1 VIRVVM
7 FPSKELVKN
16 TTGSK
21 ILGLSRQVVEGGLGG
36 ANVTPLVVQ
45 TFSVLYFTPNTPY
58 FRVRIYSVLKRSSFD
73 SLPFT
78 VIWSHQ
84 QNSCKTTI

>member
-1 VIRVVM
+1 M

-45 TFSVLYFTPNTPY
+45 TFSVYILLRILRTSECESTPY
-58 FRVRIYSVLKRSSFD
+58 
-73 SLPFT
+73 
-78 VIWSHQ
+78 
-84 QNSCKTTI
+84 